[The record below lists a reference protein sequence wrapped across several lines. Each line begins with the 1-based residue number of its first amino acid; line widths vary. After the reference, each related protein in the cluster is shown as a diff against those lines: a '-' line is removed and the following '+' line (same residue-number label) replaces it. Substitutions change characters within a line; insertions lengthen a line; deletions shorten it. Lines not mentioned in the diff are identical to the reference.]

1 MVGEEPDVKSEGGGN
16 VGTGCQVQWD
26 YDHRERLL
34 NTSLCLM
41 LNQILSEGTM

>member
-1 MVGEEPDVKSEGGGN
+1 MVGEEPAVKSEGN

-41 LNQILSEGTM
+41 LNQMLSEGTM